1 MKFFPVVKMKKRFF
15 CLNKIAGFLILFL
28 CVQILSCNVLWNADL
43 REEIDLE
50 PLVKIHFYSDKEEAL
65 AAGTTL
71 FTTTRNYPVG
81 KTISAADLPAADD
94 AEISK
99 WKPDFRLGGW
109 KYYRWTATK
118 QEISDSS
125 MISSM
130 KVSANE
136 VDLYAVWFAKYT
148 VIYKYQN
155 SDGSTYEENTE
166 IRYGEPGTET
176 TVNPPVI
183 PGFENPVFSNAVIAD
198 DGTTEITVTYD
209 RKNVTIT
216 LNANGGVVSDGTSSS
231 STITSSGLYGS
242 AFDKGSIKVTPPA
255 DLTFAG
261 WSPAL
266 PDTFPA
272 EDTTYTV
279 VYKGQ
284 EFAIDYYDYNFGG
297 TGKTFSGSMTSLP
310 RVYET
315 GTKIYIPSSVSSVS
329 SAENTV
335 EFEGWYT
342 DEAGTVPLDSDAGGY
357 YIDVTTMGN
366 VSLYAKWK
374 AKYIYVDPQSSFDG
388 DDDNNGFS
396 SSCPLRT
403 IAEARKYLSQGAVL
417 DSPVV
422 KVLSEISSSDDF
434 TQLDGLTTSANKNA
448 ILQRASNKTGEAMFN
463 VAGSYSLSNITIDG
477 GPSYSAEDTPVV
489 VSNGGELTLGS
500 GAVIQNFNIS
510 NNSVKGL
517 IDLSAGGS
525 LVLDGAVIRENSVA
539 NKYSVYNSDSSS
551 VLSIQGDSEI
561 AVASPVYLGSGCKI
575 TVTGELT
582 NDTVAKVYSIEY
594 VSSPQVL
601 ADKTGGSLLQT
612 NYKKFISAHD
622 GYTIAN
628 DGVLYPAAEL
638 EIDFSNPDIKVYN
651 LGSFVNYTGSVN
663 LSGSNHIVDFAVDA
677 SIYGYI
683 NAPDDPSKKVIY
695 VSVKDDSGNLK
706 FTNRVNVYESTKK
719 ASVDLINA
727 SSGSSSITKSG
738 IYHGIIYT
746 KASSSYGNVY
756 FERVYFDILVLP

>member
-28 CVQILSCNVLWNADL
+28 CVQILSCNILWNADL
-43 REEIDLE
+43 KEEIDLE
-50 PLVKIHFYSDKEEAL
+50 PLVKIHFYSDKEESL

-148 VIYKYQN
+148 VIYKSQN
-155 SDGSTYEENTE
+155 SDGSTYEETTE
-166 IRYGEPGTET
+166 IRYGEPGTEA

-183 PGFENPVFSNAVIAD
+183 PGFENPVFSNEVIAD
-198 DGTTEITVTYD
+198 NGTTEITVTYD
-209 RKNVTIT
+209 RKNIT
-216 LNANGGVVSDGTSSS
+216 LLLDASGGTVSDGTSSS
-231 STITSSGLYGS
+231 SSITISGLYGA
-242 AFDKGSIKVTPPA
+242 AFNKASITVTPPA
-255 DLTFAG
+255 GLTFAS
-261 WSPAL
+261 WSPVL

-284 EFAIDYYDYNFGG
+284 EFDIDYYDYNFGG

-310 RVYET
+310 RVYEN
-315 GTKIYIPSSVSSVS
+315 GTKIYIPSPVSGVS

-342 DEAGTVPLDSDAGGY
+342 DEAGTVPLASDAGGY
-357 YIDVTTMGN
+357 YIDVITAADI
-366 VSLYAKWK
+366 SLYAKWK

-463 VAGSYSLSNITIDG
+463 VAGSYSLSNIIIDG
-477 GPSYSAEDTPVV
+477 GPSYSAKDTPFV

-539 NKYSVYNSDSSS
+539 NKYSVYNSNSSS

-582 NDTVAKVYSIEY
+582 NDTVAKVYSTEY

-612 NYKKFISAHD
+612 NYNKFISAHD

-638 EIDFSNPDIKVYN
+638 EIDFSDPNIKVYN

-683 NAPDDPSKKVIY
+683 NAPDDPRKKVIY

-706 FTNRVNVYESTKK
+706 FTNRVNVDESTKK
-719 ASVDLINA
+719 ATVDLINA
-727 SSGSSSITKSG
+727 SSGSSSITDSG

>member
-1 MKFFPVVKMKKRFF
+1 M
-15 CLNKIAGFLILFL
+15 
-28 CVQILSCNVLWNADL
+28 QILSCNILWNADL
-43 REEIDLE
+43 KEEIDLE
-50 PLVKIHFYSDKEEAL
+50 PLVKIHFYSDKEESL

-71 FTTTRNYPVG
+71 FSTTRNYPVG

-155 SDGSTYEENTE
+155 SDGSAYEETTE
-166 IRYGEPGTET
+166 IRYGEPGTEA
-176 TVNPPVI
+176 TVNPPVKT
-183 PGFENPVFSNAVIAD
+183 GFENPVFSNEVIAD
-198 DGTTEITVTYD
+198 NGTTEIIVIYN
-209 RKNVTIT
+209 RKTVTIT

-242 AFDKGSIKVTPPA
+242 AFDKDSITVTSPA
-255 DLTFAG
+255 GLTFAD

-284 EFAIDYYDYNFGG
+284 EFDIDYYDYNFGG

-315 GTKIYIPSSVSSVS
+315 GTKLYIPSSVSGVS

-342 DEAGTVPLDSDAGGY
+342 DEAGTVPLASDGSGY
-357 YIDVTTMGN
+357 YIDVTTMGD

-477 GPSYSAEDTPVV
+477 GTSYSAEDTPVV

-500 GAVIQNFNIS
+500 GAIIQKFNIS
-510 NNSVKGL
+510 NSSVKGL
-517 IDLSAGGS
+517 IDLSYGGS

-539 NKYSVYNSDSSS
+539 NKYSVYNSNSSS
-551 VLSIQGDSEI
+551 ALSIQG
-561 AVASPVYLGSGCKI
+561 
-575 TVTGELT
+575 
-582 NDTVAKVYSIEY
+582 
-594 VSSPQVL
+594 
-601 ADKTGGSLLQT
+601 
-612 NYKKFISAHD
+612 
-622 GYTIAN
+622 
-628 DGVLYPAAEL
+628 
-638 EIDFSNPDIKVYN
+638 
-651 LGSFVNYTGSVN
+651 
-663 LSGSNHIVDFAVDA
+663 
-677 SIYGYI
+677 
-683 NAPDDPSKKVIY
+683 
-695 VSVKDDSGNLK
+695 
-706 FTNRVNVYESTKK
+706 
-719 ASVDLINA
+719 
-727 SSGSSSITKSG
+727 
-738 IYHGIIYT
+738 
-746 KASSSYGNVY
+746 
-756 FERVYFDILVLP
+756 